1 MTQLSHK
8 LNNEELGSNENPHPI
23 TPNKTKDRTPGHY
36 YMFKGNLRCWGNG
49 IWVPDKNKN
58 KNKNKDKRKS
68 CEYTITELIFAAIIA
83 MLCDGIDITNITLNC
98 MINYVKDI
106 KEENAPGYYYYAN
119 PIILD
124 CDDIDKY
131 VEDLQNN
138 QDNNSKEK
146 KCIEF
151 LENLKKEILANS
163 HCPIKSYVH
172 RQIIEKVIV
181 AGKRTTNKE
190 IIALN
195 KGLDIKDAKADVYLK
210 IKEPPYWVGFSI
222 KQSEGCTKSNY
233 SINSLVNEKES
244 TELNI
249 KKKSFLADNNIPKI
263 TSETT
268 DEEKKQISKLG
279 NSLLHNPDNWLWNV
293 YRQCIYKYGAT
304 IARQIIH
311 LLFSSKVHYPM
322 YEFDGTKVRDYT
334 QYTNQSILDSDITFS
349 EEPLY
354 YLTKKGKQRKTA
366 KLFYR
371 LSFKNENYRVE
382 FRFKNRNKYTTNP
395 QFFCHKI

>member
-1 MTQLSHK
+1 MTPFSHK
-8 LNNEELGSNENPHPI
+8 LNKQNRTYKCSACNESGHNKRYCVSSSNVSI
-23 TPNKTKDRTPGHY
+23 Q
-36 YMFKGNLRCWGNG
+36 
-49 IWVPDKNKN
+49 NKN
-58 KNKNKDKRKS
+58 KNKNKRKP
-68 CEYTITELIFAAIIA
+68 CEYTITELIFAGIIS

-106 KEENAPGYYYYAN
+106 KEENTAGYYYAN
-119 PIILD
+119 PSFLD

-131 VEDLQNN
+131 LEDLQNN
-138 QDNNSKEK
+138 QDNKGKEK
-146 KCIEF
+146 KCMEF
-151 LENLKKEILANS
+151 LENLKKEILTNS

-172 RQIIEKVIV
+172 SHSIKKIIV
-181 AGKRTTNKE
+181 AGKRTNNKE

-195 KGLDIKDAKADVYLK
+195 KGLETKEKKADVYLK
-210 IKEPPYWVGFSI
+210 LKVKPYWLGWSI

-233 SINSLVNEKES
+233 SINSLVNEHES
-244 TELNI
+244 TQLNMQ
-249 KKKSFLADNNIPKI
+249 KKVFLVDNNIPKI

-322 YEFDGTKVRDYT
+322 YEFNGTKVRDYA
-334 QYTNQSILDSDITFS
+334 QYTSQSILDSDITFS
-349 EEPLY
+349 EEPSY
-354 YLTKKGKQRKTA
+354 YLTKKGKPRKTA
-366 KLFYR
+366 KLFYK

-382 FRFKNRNKYTTNP
+382 FRFKNRCKYTTNP

>member
-23 TPNKTKDRTPGHY
+23 TPNKTKHRTAGHY
-36 YMFKGNLRCWGNG
+36 YIFKGKVRCWGNG
-49 IWVPDKNKN
+49 IWVPDKS
-58 KNKNKDKRKS
+58 KNKNKDKRKP
-68 CEYTITELIFAAIIA
+68 CENACTELLFAGIVM
-83 MLCDGIDITNITLNC
+83 MLCEGIDITNITLNC

-106 KEENAPGYYYYAN
+106 NEENVPGYYYVN
-119 PIILD
+119 PSILD
-124 CDDIDKY
+124 CDDVDEYLQDLENNKNNNDK
-131 VEDLQNN
+131 
-138 QDNNSKEK
+138 KK
-146 KCIEF
+146 KCMEF
-151 LENLKKEILANS
+151 LENLKKEIFTNS

-172 RQIIEKVIV
+172 RQIIEKIIV
-181 AGKRTTNKE
+181 AGKRTKNKE

-195 KGLDIKDAKADVYLK
+195 KGLKIKEKKADVYLK

-233 SINSLVNEKES
+233 SINSLVNETES

-279 NSLLHNPDNWLWNV
+279 NILLHNRYNCLWNV
-293 YRQCIYKYGAT
+293 YRECICKNNIT

-334 QYTNQSILDSDITFS
+334 QYTNQSILDSDSDITFS

-354 YLTKKGKQRKTA
+354 YLTKKGKPRKTA
-366 KLFYR
+366 KMFYK

-382 FRFKNRNKYTTNP
+382 FRFKNRTKYTTNP